1 MFRTGPGL
9 QILSGL
15 ASLFCECGLLAAGC
29 AVGEEDPGRLCG
41 LSCSLM
47 GAMDFHL

>member
-1 MFRTGPGL
+1 MFRFGPGL

-15 ASLFCECGLLAAGC
+15 ASLFCECGLLAASC
-29 AVGEEDPGRLCG
+29 AVEEEDPERLCA

-47 GAMDFHL
+47 GEMDFHL